1 MRALRLLLVLALLIG
16 AAGCT
21 DDGAGGGTSAFRNLG
36 KRGASDTVPARAA
49 GAPDR

>member
-1 MRALRLLLVLALLIG
+1 MRARLLLVLALLIG

-21 DDGAGGGTSAFRNLG
+21 DDGAGGGSSPFRNLG
-36 KRGASDTVPARAA
+36 KRGASELAPARVA